1 MFICPNCTNRLE
13 RNNILEKIIYCPI
26 WNNDWVGIPKRKKY
40 DLLEMI
46 NDDNSPGV
54 EEIKNQI
61 F

>member
-46 NDDNSPGV
+46 NWGLAKAIEGYFD
-54 EEIKNQI
+54 
-61 F
+61 